1 VDECKPLLSGI
12 GAGAVTRKKLHHG
25 KIAIDAE
32 RAQKMATR
40 KMNVSY
46 DPPHRPRGLQAA
58 GPARPRPCPNP

>member
-1 VDECKPLLSGI
+1 VDECKPLVSGI